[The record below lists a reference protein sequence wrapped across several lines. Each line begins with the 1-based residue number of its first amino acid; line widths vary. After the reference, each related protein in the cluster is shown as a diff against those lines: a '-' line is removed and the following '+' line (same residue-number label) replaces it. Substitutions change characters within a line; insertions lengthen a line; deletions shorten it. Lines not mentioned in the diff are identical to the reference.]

1 MWAGVEGW
9 TLLHRV
15 VEAES
20 GLGGCVQKKLLYWSN
35 RTLFQSKHRPGCKLT
50 PDTCGEGWG

>member
-20 GLGGCVQKKLLYWSN
+20 GLGGCVQKTYPLLE
-35 RTLFQSKHRPGCKLT
+35 Q
-50 PDTCGEGWG
+50 